1 MYNME
6 SYKFEQ
12 FRSLNSSME
21 KYVKQPFKRTD
32 FFFKKR

>member
-1 MYNME
+1 ME

-21 KYVKQPFKRTD
+21 KYVKQQFKRTD
-32 FFFKKR
+32 FFHEEVNHL